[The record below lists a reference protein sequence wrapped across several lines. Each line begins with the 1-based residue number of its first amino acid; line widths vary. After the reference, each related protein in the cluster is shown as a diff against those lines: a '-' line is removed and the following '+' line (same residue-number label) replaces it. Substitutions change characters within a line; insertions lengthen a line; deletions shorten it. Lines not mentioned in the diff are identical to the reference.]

1 MSRLTT
7 RVALVLS
14 ILLCC
19 AGVLAAEPYV
29 RPSAGNQYVAKT
41 DKYLYVIWA
50 VPNDLAPFKS
60 SRSKDE
66 LEALTARTAIF
77 LCKQHLA
84 VDPNLATPCK
94 LQVVRMTTNDE
105 YTKSAAG
112 GFKTVATLVLP
123 KELATAEVLEKSLKQ
138 PLPALRALF
147 TRFEVQHER
156 LGLH

>member
-1 MSRLTT
+1 MLFSLLTC
-7 RVALVLS
+7 VGA
-14 ILLCC
+14 
-19 AGVLAAEPYV
+19 LAAEPYL
-29 RPSAGNQYVAKT
+29 RPSPGNQYAAKT
-41 DKYLYVIWA
+41 AKYLYVIWA
-50 VPNDLAPFKS
+50 VPNDLSTFKATK
-60 SRSKDE
+60 SREE
-66 LEALTARTAIF
+66 LEALMARTAVF

-84 VDPNLATPCK
+84 VDPNPATPCK

-123 KELATAEVLEKSLKQ
+123 KERASADVLDRSLTQ
-138 PLPALRALF
+138 ALPELRALF